1 MINVRPIP
9 VLRWCFAQIPSPEMF
24 SMITKKKPNE
34 LKVKLQLTHGF
45 IHNVCLHTRRYPAQV
60 FIACYVTARSST
72 GFFAS
77 TKKRAS
83 KNTHFDDGDTRLQ
96 TSRKTQHKNDIYE
109 KSGYRI
115 SLSYHS
121 ENIKLIFAAERSLR
135 FFLSLARITF
145 QSTSDFISD
154 YSFLCTWVLCLFVF
168 NLMTLLRLRFCFG
181 SFDSSRC
188 IFLLLQHNILK
199 YIIEEHQWPSGR
211 FIL

>member
-1 MINVRPIP
+1 MFVYTFADIQHKCLLHVTSPHDRPP
-9 VLRWCFAQIPSPEMF
+9 D
-24 SMITKKKPNE
+24 
-34 LKVKLQLTHGF
+34 
-45 IHNVCLHTRRYPAQV
+45 
-60 FIACYVTARSST
+60 SSRPQ
-72 GFFAS
+72 
-77 TKKRAS
+77 KKRAS

-188 IFLLLQHNILK
+188 ISACCNTTF
-199 YIIEEHQWPSGR
+199 
-211 FIL
+211 